1 MLYLA
6 TRALVDILFPFQW
19 SGVLIPVLP
28 ARLVQAVEAP
38 CPYIVG
44 IERRYEKVELPSDDF
59 VLVDLDSD
67 KIESDVSPTPLPRH
81 QRKKLLSLLQL
92 AAPHHSRFG
101 VRPGPPAYAIE
112 TFPFDTFPSEHASVY
127 HSKAQPTHL
136 SRYVSINSNSFGQD
150 LGVAPPQTPVY
161 NAFLHARDEQ
171 GTRGLSRGNERPG
184 TSSTSK
190 PGSPPS
196 PRTSSP
202 TSGHFPPPLPGT
214 PASRNDSGM
223 ALQVSLREK
232 RSGHFDG
239 SSRRSSSF
247 GTERRGVPR
256 RPSAP
261 FLGHASNLSVT
272 TLNTDYGTSTYAP
285 SVYATSTIAAS
296 TIIPHAVAQ
305 PVFDTD
311 STCWVEGHCLQLQSR
326 DDKSVCSICDEKADD
341 GMYKCTG
348 CKTVV
353 HGRCASLICLVCPA
367 AFHPEQIRAAFARC
381 FASLLY
387 TYKKFLQPANK
398 EQKKAGMTYRF
409 NMEAFLRSLPS
420 DHAEYMTALQQ
431 TQGKESISCE
441 TVSHLTRKEVNS
453 LLQASM
459 NSLASTRG

>member
-1 MLYLA
+1 
-6 TRALVDILFPFQW
+6 
-19 SGVLIPVLP
+19 
-28 ARLVQAVEAP
+28 
-38 CPYIVG
+38 
-44 IERRYEKVELPSDDF
+44 
-59 VLVDLDSD
+59 
-67 KIESDVSPTPLPRH
+67 
-81 QRKKLLSLLQL
+81 
-92 AAPHHSRFG
+92 
-101 VRPGPPAYAIE
+101 
-112 TFPFDTFPSEHASVY
+112 
-127 HSKAQPTHL
+127 
-136 SRYVSINSNSFGQD
+136 
-150 LGVAPPQTPVY
+150 
-161 NAFLHARDEQ
+161 
-171 GTRGLSRGNERPG
+171 
-184 TSSTSK
+184 
-190 PGSPPS
+190 
-196 PRTSSP
+196 
-202 TSGHFPPPLPGT
+202 
-214 PASRNDSGM
+214 
-223 ALQVSLREK
+223 
-232 RSGHFDG
+232 
-239 SSRRSSSF
+239 
-247 GTERRGVPR
+247 
-256 RPSAP
+256 
-261 FLGHASNLSVT
+261 LGHASNLSVT

-431 TQGKESISCE
+431 TQGKECISCE
-441 TVSHLTRKEVNS
+441 TPRAPQYHI
-453 LLQASM
+453 
-459 NSLASTRG
+459 